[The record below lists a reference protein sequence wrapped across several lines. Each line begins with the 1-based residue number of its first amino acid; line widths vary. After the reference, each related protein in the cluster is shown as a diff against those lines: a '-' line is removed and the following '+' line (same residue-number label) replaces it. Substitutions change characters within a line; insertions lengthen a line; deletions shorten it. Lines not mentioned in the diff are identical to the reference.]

1 MASLTNEE
9 AYDFLVSAVSI
20 LVTLEDSERPDS
32 SAILREVM
40 NCGEATILLG
50 ALVALIAEN
59 YPSLVTDVDHP
70 VDLASRNFRREH

>member
-1 MASLTNEE
+1 MASLTIEE
-9 AYDFLVSAVSI
+9 AHDFLISAVSI
-20 LVTLEDSERPDS
+20 LVTLEDLERPDG

-40 NCGEATILLG
+40 NCGEATVLLG

-59 YPSLVTDVDHP
+59 YPSLVDDVEHP